1 MNGDK
6 GDATIAVVVGKL
18 LDALFVH
25 LRDGAVVAGEND
37 DEDGACSIV
46 GERVGFAVNARKR
59 KIGGRR
65 TNGEDWVSLL
75 RREEER
81 KQKKHKRTNR
91 FQGTSRVSGQGAVS
105 IC

>member
-37 DEDGACSIV
+37 DKDGARSIV
-46 GERVGFAVNARKR
+46 GERVGFAVNARREKSGAGEPMGR
-59 KIGGRR
+59 IG
-65 TNGEDWVSLL
+65 
-75 RREEER
+75 
-81 KQKKHKRTNR
+81 
-91 FQGTSRVSGQGAVS
+91 
-105 IC
+105 